1 MNTILTSLLNAV
13 LLGLFLVALGAA
25 FGRIHPLIDLF
36 GHFLFAA
43 IAGAILLVTL
53 ALLTGRHVTA
63 TLAVVALLTNLLI
76 ALPWLQSNA
85 AVQADGTR
93 FKVLSFNVFVYNPR
107 FDLVAKLVREANADI
122 VVLYEIVPRVRKELD
137 ALASEFPHRLEC
149 WQEKQCDILILSR
162 LPLQDLRPSW
172 PPPKLRRP
180 LAGARVTIGQR
191 TLTLFAAHLSLPY
204 PLERRRTAQMDEAR
218 EVAEVVNNVAGPRLL
233 VGDFNASPWSASLGL
248 IRTFAALDVLTGPG
262 GTWPS
267 FLPKHVAIPIDHV
280 LASRDVA
287 LLSRRLITVFGS
299 DHRAVLAEIAFRD

>member
-1 MNTILTSLLNAV
+1 
-13 LLGLFLVALGAA
+13 
-25 FGRIHPLIDLF
+25 
-36 GHFLFAA
+36 
-43 IAGAILLVTL
+43 
-53 ALLTGRHVTA
+53 
-63 TLAVVALLTNLLI
+63 
-76 ALPWLQSNA
+76 LQSNA

-107 FDLVAKLVREANADI
+107 FDLVARLVREANADI
-122 VVLYEIVPRVRKELD
+122 VVLYEIVPRVRRELD

-233 VGDFNASPWSASLGL
+233 VGDFNASPWSTSVGL